1 MLEHGRARPVE
12 TGAGGR
18 AHRVRATQ
26 VEWVAERLSE
36 RDWRIME
43 TINRLRLVSGNQLER
58 IHFGAL
64 TGHSRAVVR
73 GRVLRRLTNWRV
85 LAVLPRRV
93 GGAARGSAGS
103 VFALGSAGAR
113 LWARRQSASNAKPRV
128 RQPGIPTER
137 SIRHT
142 LAVSELYVDLVEQ
155 AHVHDASVVAFE
167 AEPAAW
173 WPNGL
178 GGYIK
183 PDAYTALSSG
193 AVREHWWIEV
203 DLATESL
210 PTIKRQLMAYL
221 DFIERGQ
228 LGPHGLVPR
237 VLISTNSE
245 ARRAALQALVTH
257 LPDPARALFVVVTA
271 PAGAATMLRSLR
283 E

>member
-1 MLEHGRARPVE
+1 MLMP
-12 TGAGGR
+12 GAGRPANADR
-18 AHRVRATQ
+18 ADKPRRVRATH
-26 VEWVAERLSE
+26 VEWVAERLTE
-36 RDWRIME
+36 RDWRIVE
-43 TINRLRLVSGNQLER
+43 TVNRLRLVSGNQLER

-64 TGHSRAVVR
+64 TGHSRTVVR

-113 LWARRQSASNAKPRV
+113 LWAWRQAASNAKPRV

-142 LAVSELYVDLVEQ
+142 LAVSELYAGLVEQ
-155 AHVHDASVVAFE
+155 ARARSAHVLTFE

-183 PDAYTALSSG
+183 PDAYTVLSHDN
-193 AVREHWWIEV
+193 VREHWWVEV

-210 PTIKRQLMAYL
+210 ATMKRQLLVYL
-221 DFIERGQ
+221 DFIARGQ
-228 LGPHGLVPR
+228 LGPNGVVPR
-237 VLISTNSE
+237 VLVSTSSE
-245 ARRAALQALVTH
+245 ARRAALHALVTH
-257 LPDPARALFVVVTA
+257 LPDPAPALFVVVTQQE
-271 PAGAATMLRSLR
+271 AAAAMLRSLR